1 MMMSFRT
8 GCIAASVLLG
18 MSVSAAQA
26 APPTDVAAAVSP
38 QVVGVVSG
46 GTWEEGGKKGYY
58 RAVLIA
64 PPDAN
69 TGAQIFLQ
77 WMTAADQSS
86 GGVPA
91 IAKIVPVQ
99 EVADQKMLDANL
111 SMEFEKPNEFI
122 LYVEPTDPAKAATQS
137 LTVTATAPG
146 KYSAVK
152 GPLPE

>member
-1 MMMSFRT
+1 MMMTVRR
-8 GCIAASVLLG
+8 GMLVAGVLL
-18 MSVSAAQA
+18 SVVSASAFAA
-26 APPTDVAAAVSP
+26 APSDIATALAP

-46 GTWEEGGKKGYY
+46 GTWEESGKKGYY

-64 PPDAN
+64 PADAS
-69 TGAQIFLQ
+69 TGAQIYLQ

-91 IAKIVPVQ
+91 IAKAVPVQ

-122 LYVEPTDPAKAATQS
+122 LYVEPSDPSKAATQS

-146 KYSAVK
+146 KYTAVK